1 MEKMETYKWF
11 SGIPRLNGAILRK
24 QKNKKNNKP
33 EIAVVIVVFIYNA
46 VIDA

>member
-1 MEKMETYKWF
+1 MVFWYPTLEWSHPKEK
-11 SGIPRLNGAILRK
+11 
-24 QKNKKNNKP
+24 KNKKNNKP